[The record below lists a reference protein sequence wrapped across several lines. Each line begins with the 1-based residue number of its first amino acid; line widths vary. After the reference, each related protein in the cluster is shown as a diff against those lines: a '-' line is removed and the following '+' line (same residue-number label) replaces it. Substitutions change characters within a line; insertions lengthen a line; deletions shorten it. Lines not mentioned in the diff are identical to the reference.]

1 MDKTDVALRQREI
14 YKVTLAGSVVNIV
27 LTLCKF
33 AAGILGRSAAMVA
46 DAVHSLSDL
55 ATDVIVLVFVRIS
68 GKPEDKGH
76 DYGHGKYET
85 LPRCLSGW
93 RCSWWASVSC
103 GAEASGFT
111 RSSGARR
118 WTSRAGLRW
127 WRRWSR

>member
-1 MDKTDVALRQREI
+1 MNETDAALRRREI

-85 LPRCLSGW
+85 FATLLIGVALLVVGIGILWSG
-93 RCSWWASVSC
+93 
-103 GAEASGFT
+103 ESGFT
-111 RSSGARR
+111 LSSGERR
-118 WTSRAGLRW
+118 SASRAGLRW
-127 WRRWSR
+127 RRRWSR